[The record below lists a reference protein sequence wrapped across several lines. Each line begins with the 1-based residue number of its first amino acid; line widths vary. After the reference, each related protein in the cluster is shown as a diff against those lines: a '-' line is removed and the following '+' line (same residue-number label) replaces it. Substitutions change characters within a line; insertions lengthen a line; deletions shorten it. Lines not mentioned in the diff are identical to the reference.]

1 MIRNIICSALLV
13 FMPFSALAQS
23 VWVDY
28 SLVLKP
34 GSQIGTATAVNDSS
48 LTLSSVSATG
58 AINTVKENVST
69 QITGVSATGSVNT
82 VEEKPT
88 EVLGSVSA
96 TGSIG
101 TLTLSNSTTLTG
113 VTATFSAG
121 TLTATGVTTVFT
133 ASAFDRR
140 HVVTVLPKQTSS
152 QRVVN
157 IMTEQ
162 MSPHRIVTVLPSQ
175 TTSQRRKVA

>member
-1 MIRNIICSALLV
+1 M
-13 FMPFSALAQS
+13 
-23 VWVDY
+23 
-28 SLVLKP
+28 
-34 GSQIGTATAVNDSS
+34 
-48 LTLSSVSATG
+48 
-58 AINTVKENVST
+58 
-69 QITGVSATGSVNT
+69 
-82 VEEKPT
+82 
-88 EVLGSVSA
+88 
-96 TGSIG
+96 
-101 TLTLSNSTTLTG
+101 
-113 VTATFSAG
+113 ATFVRYNSGDIVLSTDKIHSNAW
-121 TLTATGVTTVFT
+121 TDSLNDLTTVFT